1 MKTQI
6 NTHKSA
12 DRDQRQQAYFSTIIA
27 EALKKF
33 QSHITRIEVH
43 LSDQNGIKEGLNNIL
58 CLLEARLEGMQ
69 PMAVSCQVDTID
81 KSENSLETT
90 LGRRQ
95 NH

>member
-1 MKTQI
+1 
-6 NTHKSA
+6 
-12 DRDQRQQAYFSTIIA
+12 
-27 EALKKF
+27 
-33 QSHITRIEVH
+33 
-43 LSDQNGIKEGLNNIL
+43 
-58 CLLEARLEGMQ
+58 MQ